1 MEASL
6 TSGQLIQA
14 MIDFVEN
21 DYRPKGKI
29 PVIVRDQTGRE
40 MTILDVVDEHPQIV
54 IIVQEE

>member
-1 MEASL
+1 M